1 MSAQA
6 QGRSFPNRS
15 SLTINVAD
23 EKLRPSLSAIA

>member
-23 EKLRPSLSAIA
+23 EELHPFLSAFA